1 MADCRFDSRRQLNR
15 YVASPFHE
23 SDDLNRLC
31 DLPGAA
37 QFIVYVAEGDF
48 LFL

>member
-31 DLPGAA
+31 DLPRAA
-37 QFIVYVAEGDF
+37 LFIVHAVAGDF
-48 LFL
+48 VLL